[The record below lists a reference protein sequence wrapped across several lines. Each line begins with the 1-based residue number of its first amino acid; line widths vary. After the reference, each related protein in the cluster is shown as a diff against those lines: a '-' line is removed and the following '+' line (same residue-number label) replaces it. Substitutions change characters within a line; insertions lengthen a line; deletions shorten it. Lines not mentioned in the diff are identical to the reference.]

1 MHNYNNELHV
11 MLSSVQLLVL
21 EALKKA
27 KKVFLFRVIPR
38 QVEDS
43 TMKRRRLGLG
53 RLLEEMLPDREL
65 VTLVNT
71 EARFSVHLLCLVSF

>member
-1 MHNYNNELHV
+1 

-27 KKVFLFRVIPR
+27 EKVFLFRVVPR
-38 QVEDS
+38 HVED
-43 TMKRRRLGLG
+43 TIMKRRRLGLG
-53 RLLEEMLPDREL
+53 RHLEEVLPDTEL

-71 EARFSVHLLCLVSF
+71 EAKFSVHLPCLVSF